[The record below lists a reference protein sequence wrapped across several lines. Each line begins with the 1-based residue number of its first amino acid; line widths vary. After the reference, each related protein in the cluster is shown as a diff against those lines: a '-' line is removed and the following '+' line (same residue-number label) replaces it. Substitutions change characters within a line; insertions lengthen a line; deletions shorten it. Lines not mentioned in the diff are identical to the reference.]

1 MQKSSSIYDVQIN
14 NIKINVRENEHRL
27 WKDKKKEK
35 EGSLIC
41 KYVQTLRVQPELQ
54 FTLTY
59 RLISEIPLIYEI
71 YKPQEEIEGKILP

>member
-1 MQKSSSIYDVQIN
+1 MNTDFG
-14 NIKINVRENEHRL
+14 KI
-27 WKDKKKEK
+27 KKEK

-41 KYVQTLRVQPELQ
+41 LITLRVKLELQ

>member
-27 WKDKKKEK
+27 WKDKKKKKEK
-35 EGSLIC
+35 EGSLIY
-41 KYVQTLRVQPELQ
+41 KYVQELFNNVAELQ

-59 RLISEIPLIYEI
+59 RLISEIPLVHKI
-71 YKPQEEIEGKILP
+71 YKP